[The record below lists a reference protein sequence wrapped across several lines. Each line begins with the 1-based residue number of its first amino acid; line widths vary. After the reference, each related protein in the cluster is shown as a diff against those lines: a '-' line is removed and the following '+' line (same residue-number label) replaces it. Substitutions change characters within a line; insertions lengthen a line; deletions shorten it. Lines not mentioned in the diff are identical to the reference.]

1 MAVSLSVRK
10 RTQGNDIFKSI
21 SDGLAPVLK
30 ETRLSDALK
39 LYQEAINSATC
50 YEERNS
56 AYKNH
61 GVTALNL
68 FKYKFTY
75 LGQMKNHYVHST
87 FICKFAKAVSFFLL
101 KTRSIN
107 QTNGYIHII
116 QKSIEAIELYIN
128 SFLFEKE
135 YSLQIS
141 SLNELIQHDK
151 ILKIVKVHVT
161 YRLSNLHHQ
170 ISIKYLDEKQINES
184 FKSINDCNYFYEEC
198 FRYNKQVYAE
208 NIDVEFNFWSDL
220 DQLKTS
226 IDLQI
231 CILDGLKAKHEADLT
246 YDKCI
251 NESESVDIELA
262 WNAIDMYRVA
272 IKATATKDIEL
283 EAEITSIIGVI
294 YEKILLIKER
304 AKQYYMHALDLAE
317 SMKPK
322 LFTAEAWYI
331 RAVNAINK
339 FQKEV
344 VDEEEKAKEVEKEKV
359 ISKIKE
365 DLNKI
370 RENSTK
376 SNKHFL
382 IFIYENYPPK
392 DSDHKLDKNVMEK
405 KNDWCL
411 KEEYKKS
418 LIHYHPDKNKGET
431 YGMEWF
437 FIVDEISKHLGR
449 IYNIMKSS

>member
-21 SDGLAPVLK
+21 TDGLAPVLK
-30 ETRLSDALK
+30 ETRLNEALK

-50 YEERNS
+50 NEERNS

-68 FKYKFTY
+68 FKVY
-75 LGQMKNHYVHST
+75 LSRENEKPLRT
-87 FICKFAKAVSFFLL
+87 FNFYMQVCQSSLFLSL
-101 KTRSIN
+101 ENSIN
-107 QTNGYIHII
+107 KPNEWKHHII

-141 SLNELIQHDK
+141 SLSELIQHDK
-151 ILKIVKVHVT
+151 ILKIVKVYIT

-170 ISIKYLDEKQINES
+170 LSIKYLDEKEINES

-198 FRYNKQVYAE
+198 FKYNKQVNAE
-208 NIDVEFNFWSDL
+208 NIDAEFNFWNDL

-304 AKQYYMHALDLAE
+304 AKQCYMHALDLAE

-339 FQKEV
+339 FQQEV
-344 VDEEEKAKEVEKEKV
+344 VDEEEKVKEAEKEKV

-370 RENSTK
+370 RENASI
-376 SNKHFL
+376 SYKHFL

-392 DSDHKLDKNVMEK
+392 DSAHKLDKNEMEK
-405 KNDWCL
+405 KNDLCL

-418 LIHYHPDKNKGET
+418 LIHYHPDKNKGEI

-437 FIVDEISKHLGR
+437 FIVDEISKQLGR
-449 IYNIMKSS
+449 IYNIMKS